1 MIKLAENVGLKYSE
15 NANWEELNCIL
26 IKVRF
31 CITIILFYFFELAAC
46 LRSSLQSFAACFS
59 RGELM
64 I

>member
-31 CITIILFYFFELAAC
+31 CIEFFSFIIAFFCCLF
-46 LRSSLQSFAACFS
+46 
-59 RGELM
+59 
-64 I
+64 